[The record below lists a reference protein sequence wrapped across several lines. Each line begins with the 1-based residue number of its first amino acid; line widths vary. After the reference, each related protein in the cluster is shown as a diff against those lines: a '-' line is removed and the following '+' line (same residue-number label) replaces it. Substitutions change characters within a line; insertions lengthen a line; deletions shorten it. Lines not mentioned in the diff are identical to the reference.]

1 MKNNSSQSRFGKITA
16 KAIVMLLAVVMS
28 LSVLPALSA
37 DILPTAGAET
47 EYVAVAGTTAAQ
59 ITEKLQT
66 LKNGGETVV
75 NLKLDG
81 DVNFTD
87 SSKDEYSTGITG
99 ITIPEGLTV
108 NLYMNG
114 KSIIF
119 SRTSGGAYK
128 LPYVYGIHNKGTL
141 NIYNGASSTPTSTI
155 ANISIV
161 NVREGQKCTEQEFSC
176 FQNLE
181 GIRNEGTLT
190 VNKNVA
196 ITVRAHNSF
205 SETNNKSTESI
216 TNGATA
222 IYNTKGAT
230 CTVNAA
236 TLSATAYGQTL
247 YNGGSGAGDYSPHGD
262 PCNTVAVAYGIY
274 GGNVTVSST
283 TTIIADATSYSERNT
298 QFSNANSGKSTLTGI
313 SFGIATD
320 GKINVIS
327 AEKIEATTK
336 LSATKATTDS
346 AASLNL
352 YSGGI
357 YSVAG
362 NVPVMPHADITV
374 GKSSLYHDEN
384 NNGFVRYYE
393 GTVVFGTEML
403 KSATDIVDANKSYNG
418 YYQSYHS
425 GTISAGSFV
434 DEAGNVYDVN
444 LANSVNSHPTNIVK
458 GALAGQNRVHV
469 VYRYWKDTGKNTLDT
484 SIVDK
489 DGNKGYSFRPL
500 NSEPIVVNN
509 PVVFTNL
516 SNTKLTVGNNSSVL
530 YKNGGEPSNS
540 YYWKAEKITYV
551 TAGSVPFSDFS
562 MTQRG
567 IYDVYNFETGATG
580 QANVTS
586 GPIYIFV
593 DYIAKTPSSIK
604 ASAGTANLVTTTYT
618 GSNILASQIGLKITD
633 SFAQQADITK
643 EYNLDFS
650 DSTSLI
656 DVNFS
661 YNGTNSA
668 GVEETSEEG
677 GLPKNAG
684 RYQVT
689 LHIADSVK
697 YDPDP
702 NKSKNRRGIDYTFTL
717 VIEQAAV
724 LRGNLDE
731 SFSLTYGQK
740 LNQIIAVDTDKYQ
753 AGFFGTDKVNGKFSF
768 ANASDGSSYKNVGT
782 GIAEI
787 KWTPSYADDAVEKN
801 YRETVF
807 SVSYEVKKAPLTV
820 KTLPAT
826 VVYGENDVKFTS
838 SVTGFV
844 ANDGTENNQNIV
856 KDAIIYTVYYGGT
869 YIAYQPGKVGVG
881 SHEIKPSI
889 QNYPAVLSNYEV
901 VYVHGAENNPDGVL
915 TVTPRPLIVE
925 AVAQDRAYIP
935 GNYNVNVSFSI
946 VSGKFGTD
954 SIRVDNATGTLE
966 NCDAG
971 QGKVV
976 SGISADTIEDKLT
989 GGAEANYEIDIVQY
1003 KTGKDLRVN
1012 ITKAIPDAATPTVA
1026 EMNYIYSKTLKDVA
1040 LGATESSVAGSWQW
1054 VDTSIKPT
1062 VKVAQYKAQFVPED
1076 QTNYEIK
1083 VVDVTIN
1090 VKPTLVNVGYNATVS
1105 YGDNVPNITS
1115 FTYTSDIDK
1124 GFDIKNVTTS
1134 GNITP
1139 RTDYQ
1144 KGSPV
1149 KTGGYTVTITAPNY
1163 VDVDGNYIFNV
1174 QNGIINVVPRVITF
1188 TVQNKTIVYG
1198 DSFNVDST
1206 GAVELTFDESRLVG
1220 KDTINSLT
1228 ASGVA
1233 PTFAFETD
1241 FDNSKNAGEYTIG
1254 ATFTG
1259 TASANYAIEVVPG
1272 KLFVEKA
1279 PLVIKANDITLE
1291 YGSDVPANLDKALTL
1306 IGAKGGESLD
1316 AMIAGDK
1323 KVIVNT
1329 NYTKGSPV
1337 KAGGY
1342 EITVGIAGVNFPNY
1356 EVTVQ
1361 NGTITVIKATPVIT
1375 TLPKATIT
1383 YGETLGDAKFAGAV
1397 IADGVEGKFVYEAPT
1412 IAPAYSETSYN
1423 SFKASF
1429 IPTDTTNYNVVSG
1442 QLISLTV
1449 NKKPISGILSVAGVP
1464 MVGNEEGLTADV
1476 TGLDPATAGSYSFVW
1491 YDAENNKILGTGEKL
1506 LLKDEYQQKNIYV
1519 TATAANPYVGEV
1531 SSANILIAP
1540 TLTDI
1545 NAILATEA
1553 FVLSGINFGE
1563 DNKLVYDAQQ
1573 KVVSFSKNA
1582 DDSANY
1588 EIGNILVKYNGSDV
1602 PPSDVGTYVVTVD
1615 IATPANLTGLTYDE
1629 SAKVWKN
1636 ESGAVVYSP
1645 VSNYEIGTL
1654 EITPRGYTVY
1664 VNADEKTYDG
1674 TVNATATVI
1683 SEEGAVILAGG
1694 VKDAV
1699 SFDNSAVTY
1708 NFNTPDAGTNKSVYA
1723 FDGDYLTGDAADNYA
1738 LTIVINN
1745 AETAVIKPMTL
1756 DVTVSAVERE
1766 YDEGNL
1772 NVDLTFAFTPA
1783 EGDDG
1788 YVYVDTSKAK
1798 GTISSDNA
1806 GSHYVTVSDIVLKG
1820 EKAGNYELS
1829 IKDEDKILAVITKAE
1844 PFYPIPEVHDVLY
1857 YHSGRHL
1864 SEIKLP
1870 GSDDGK
1876 WTWVNPNAVPGAGVH
1891 YFEAVFTPV
1900 DMANYKEVNYNV
1912 AVEILKAPVTITAK
1926 SFNIVYGA
1934 IEPTYTY
1941 TANGLTG
1948 ADTIDNA
1955 IEGYVL
1961 LNCTYHPGSNKGT
1974 YDILLDGAFESDNYE
1989 FTYVNGV
1996 VTVSERTV
2004 YVDVIPENRE
2014 YKPGDTTVKVK
2025 FSALE
2030 NVYSGDGASDVYL
2043 GYTEYITGTIADEN
2057 SGTRTVTYTM
2067 PELLGT
2073 KAENYKVSPKKAV
2086 VTVEILKAAI
2096 PGVILPTSGKIYY
2109 GNKLSTVEFTS
2120 GAEGGE
2126 YGTFTME
2133 NPSSTPE
2140 KLGTF
2145 NNTYKVVFTPNDTK
2159 NYATISQYIT
2169 LEVLPAYINI
2179 SLHFT
2184 GTVQVGKTLYA
2195 IINDVPSEALSNLVY
2210 EWYRVETPESD
2221 PRTGVK
2227 IATGVA
2233 SYKLTE
2239 EDAGKYIMCSV
2250 TSVDGSP
2257 YECNA
2262 ICVSEA
2268 SVEEPQLTF
2277 WQKFVNWFYKLISN
2291 FTQIFGGLLG

>member
-37 DILPTAGAET
+37 DILPDASAATD
-47 EYVAVAGTTAAQ
+47 YVAVAGTTAAQ
-59 ITEKLQT
+59 ITAKLQE

-75 NLKLDG
+75 NLTLDG

-87 SSKDEYSTGITG
+87 SSADEYSTGITG

-128 LPYVYGIHNKGTL
+128 LPYVYGIHNKGAL
-141 NIYNGASSTPTSTI
+141 NIYNGASSTPTSAI
-155 ANISIV
+155 ANISVV
-161 NVREGQKCTEQEFSC
+161 NVREGQKCTEVEFSC

-190 VNKNVA
+190 VNKNVS
-196 ITVRAHNSF
+196 ITVKAYNAF
-205 SETNNKSTESI
+205 SETKDRCAESI

-222 IYNTKGAT
+222 VYNTAEAT
-230 CTVNAA
+230 CVINAA
-236 TLSATAYGQTL
+236 TLSATAYGHT
-247 YNGGSGAGDYSPHGD
+247 YYHRGVASFA
-262 PCNTVAVAYGIY
+262 PCNTIAVAYGIY
-274 GGNVTVSST
+274 GGTVTVNGAANISADST
-283 TTIIADATSYSERNT
+283 ASSER
-298 QFSNANSGKSTLTGI
+298 STAGASTADDGQSLVTSI
-313 SFGIATD
+313 AYGIATSKAVTINSVDTITATPILRSSNASTDSSASANLYGGGVFMTNSNTLYMPDGNIHVNKGSFNKNGD
-320 GKINVIS
+320 GKVRYSLGTIVQSDGMIDSASNIVSGNKEYGGYPYYYSGEIS
-327 AEKIEATTK
+327 A
-336 LSATKATTDS
+336 DS
-346 AASLNL
+346 F
-352 YSGGI
+352 Y
-357 YSVAG
+357 
-362 NVPVMPHADITV
+362 
-374 GKSSLYHDEN
+374 
-384 NNGFVRYYE
+384 
-393 GTVVFGTEML
+393 
-403 KSATDIVDANKSYNG
+403 
-418 YYQSYHS
+418 
-425 GTISAGSFV
+425 
-434 DEAGNVYDVN
+434 DEAGCVYKTDIATTEGAYPN
-444 LANSVNSHPTNIVK
+444 NINR
-458 GALAGQNRVHV
+458 GAVAGQNRVHV
-469 VYRYWKDTGKNTLDT
+469 VYRYWKDSSKNTLDT
-484 SIVDK
+484 SIVDD
-489 DGNKGYSFRPL
+489 DGNKGYSFRPTA
-500 NSEPIVVNN
+500 SKTVVVSN
-509 PVVFTNL
+509 PVVFTNP
-516 SNTKLTVGNNSSVL
+516 SNTNLTVKNNSAVL
-530 YKNGGEPSNS
+530 YDKGGEPSNS

-551 TAGSVPFSDFS
+551 TAGDVPFSDFN

-580 QANVTS
+580 QANVTNK
-586 GPIYIFV
+586 PIYIFI
-593 DYIAKTPSSIK
+593 DYIAKTPTSIK

-633 SFAQQADITK
+633 SFAQADITK

-650 DSTSLI
+650 DSASLI

-661 YNGTNSA
+661 YTGTNTA
-668 GVEETSEEG
+668 GVPEESEEG

-684 RYQVT
+684 EYQVT
-689 LHIADSVK
+689 LHIDDSVK

-702 NKSKNRRGIDYTFTL
+702 NKSKNRRGIEYTFTL
-717 VIEQAAV
+717 VIEQAAA

-740 LNQIIAVDTDKYQ
+740 LNQIIAVDTDKYH
-753 AGFFGTDKVNGKFSF
+753 AGFFGTDNVNGKFSF
-768 ANASDGSSYKNVGT
+768 ANAADGSSYKNVGT
-782 GIAEI
+782 GIAQI
-787 KWTPSYADDAVEKN
+787 KWTPSYPDGAVEKN

-807 SVSYEVKKAPLTV
+807 SVSYEVKKAPLNV
-820 KTLPAT
+820 KPLPAT

-869 YIAYQPGKVGVG
+869 YSAYQPGKVGVG

-889 QNYPAVLSNYEV
+889 QDYPAVLDNYEV
-901 VYVHGAENNPDGVL
+901 VYVHGATANPDGVL

-935 GNYNVNVSFSI
+935 DNFDVNVSFSI

-971 QGKVV
+971 EGKVV
-976 SGISADTIEDKLT
+976 NGISADTIEDKLT

-1026 EMNYIYSKTLKDVA
+1026 EMNYIYSRTLKEVA
-1040 LGATESSVAGSWQW
+1040 LGATESSVEGSWQW
-1054 VDTSIKPT
+1054 VDDTINPT
-1062 VKVAQYKAQFVPED
+1062 VKVSQYKAQFVPVEN
-1076 QTNYEIK
+1076 QLKNYEIK

-1105 YGDNVPNITS
+1105 YGDNVPNITN

-1163 VDVDGNYIFNV
+1163 VDSNGNYIFNV

-1241 FDNSKNAGEYTIG
+1241 FNNSKNAGEYTIG
-1254 ATFTG
+1254 ASFTG

-1272 KLFVEKA
+1272 TLFVEKA

-1375 TLPKATIT
+1375 TLPTATIT
-1383 YGETLGDAKFAGAV
+1383 YGETLGDAKFTGAV
-1397 IADGVEGKFVYEAPT
+1397 IADGVEGKFVYETPAT
-1412 IAPAYSETSYN
+1412 APAYSETSYN

-1429 IPTDTTNYNVVSG
+1429 IPTDTANYNIVSG
-1442 QLISLTV
+1442 QLIKLTV
-1449 NKKPISGILSVAGVP
+1449 GKKQISGILSIAGVP
-1464 MVGNEEGLTADV
+1464 MVGNENGLTADV

-1491 YDAENNKILGTGEKL
+1491 YTTDGEKLGTGEKL
-1506 LLKDEYQQKNIYV
+1506 LLKEEYKQKNIYV
-1519 TATAANPYVGEV
+1519 TATAATPYVGEV
-1531 SSANILIAP
+1531 SSDKILIAP

-1553 FVLSGINFGE
+1553 FVLSGIKFGE
-1563 DNKLVYDAQQ
+1563 NNKLVYDAQQ

-1582 DDSANY
+1582 DHSANY
-1588 EIGNILVKYNGSDV
+1588 EIGNILVKYNGSDEA
-1602 PPSDVGTYVVTVD
+1602 PSDVGTYVVTVD
-1615 IATPANLTGLTYDE
+1615 IATPANLTGLTYDAD
-1629 SAKVWKN
+1629 AKVWKN
-1636 ESGAVVYSP
+1636 VSGAVVYSP

-1664 VNADEKTYDG
+1664 VKADEKTYDG

-1756 DVTVSAVERE
+1756 DVTVSAVERKYE
-1766 YDEGNL
+1766 KGNL

-1783 EGDDG
+1783 KGDEGH
-1788 YVYVDTSKAK
+1788 VDVDRENAK

-1820 EKAGNYELS
+1820 EKAGNYKLS
-1829 IKDEDKILAVITKAE
+1829 IKNEGNILAVITKAE

-1870 GSDDGK
+1870 GSDAGK

-1926 SFNIVYGA
+1926 SFNIVYGD

-1941 TANGLTG
+1941 TPNGLTG
-1948 ADTIDNA
+1948 ADTIENA
-1955 IEGYVL
+1955 VEGYVL
-1961 LNCTYHPGSNKGT
+1961 MNCTYHPGSNKGT
-1974 YDILLDGAFESDNYE
+1974 YDIQLDGAFESDNYE

-2004 YVDVIPENRE
+2004 YVDVIPKNRE

-2043 GYTEYITGTIADEN
+2043 SDTDGDTDGYITGKITDEN
-2057 SGTRTVTYTM
+2057 SGTRTVTYEM
-2067 PELLGT
+2067 PELRGT
-2073 KAENYKVSPKKAV
+2073 KAANYKVSPKKAV
-2086 VTVEILKAAI
+2086 VTVEILKAVI

-2159 NYATISQYIT
+2159 NYATISKHIT

-2268 SVEEPQLTF
+2268 SVDEPQLTF

-2291 FTQIFGGLLG
+2291 FTQIFGGLFG